1 MSLRCLIVDDEP
13 LARHLLT
20 DYVAKV
26 SFLELHAAYASPLA
40 ALEALHTAPIDLL
53 FLDVHMPEL
62 TGLELLRSLPRPPL
76 VIFTTAH
83 SEYALPSYE
92 LDAVDYL
99 LKPIT
104 LDRFLRATHKAY
116 ARHPA
121 PLPVPPPAPPS
132 IGPPFLFVKDGP
144 RRVKVRWED
153 ILYVEG
159 LRDYVTI
166 HTRQQKIVGLLQLKA
181 LVQQLPPD
189 RFVRIHHSYIVAL
202 EGLDAIYKDK
212 VQVGSRFLP
221 ISESYRAAFRAL
233 VDHRPPG
240 TACSSNY
247 PLP

>member
-20 DYVAKV
+20 DYVSKV
-26 SFLELHAAYASPLA
+26 SFLTLHAACASSLA
-40 ALEALHTAPIDLL
+40 ALDVLRTAPIDLL
-53 FLDVHMPEL
+53 FLDVHLPEL

-76 VIFTTAH
+76 VVFTTAH

-104 LDRFLRATHKAY
+104 LERFLRAAHKAY
-116 ARHPA
+116 ARRPA
-121 PLPVPPPAPPS
+121 SLPPEPLPAPPPAGPS
-132 IGPPFLFVKDGP
+132 FLFVKDGA

-202 EGLDAIYKDK
+202 EGLDAVYKDK

-221 ISESYRAAFRAL
+221 VSESYRAAFRA
-233 VDHRPPG
+233 VIDRQPPG
-240 TACSSNY
+240 AV
-247 PLP
+247 

>member
-1 MSLRCLIVDDEP
+1 MKLRCLIVDDEP

-20 DYVAKV
+20 DYVGKV
-26 SFLELHAAYASPLA
+26 AFLELHAACASPLA
-40 ALEALHTAPIDLL
+40 ALEVLRTAPIDLL

-83 SEYALPSYE
+83 SAYALPSYE

-104 LDRFLRATHKAY
+104 LDRFLRAVHKAY
-116 ARHPA
+116 ARQPA
-121 PLPVPPPAPPS
+121 AQPAELAMTPPP
-132 IGPPFLFVKDGP
+132 PPFLFVKEGP

-166 HTRQQKIVGLLQLKA
+166 HTRQQKIIGLLQLKA

-202 EGLDAIYKDK
+202 DGLDAIYKDK

-221 ISESYRAAFRAL
+221 ISESYRAAFRA
-233 VDHRPPG
+233 VIDRHQPG
-240 TACSSNY
+240 AA
-247 PLP
+247 

>member
-20 DYVAKV
+20 DYVGKV
-26 SFLELHAAYASPLA
+26 PFLELHAACASPLA
-40 ALEALHTAPIDLL
+40 ALKELRTAAIDLL
-53 FLDVHMPEL
+53 FLDMHMPEL

-104 LDRFLRATHKAY
+104 LERFLRAAHKAH
-116 ARHPA
+116 ARQ
-121 PLPVPPPAPPS
+121 PVAPPPAAPAP
-132 IGPPFLFVKDGP
+132 GPPFLFVKDGP

-159 LRDYVTI
+159 LRDYVAI
-166 HTRQQKIVGLLQLKA
+166 HTRQQKIVGLVQLKT
-181 LVQQLPPD
+181 LVQQLPPT

-202 EGLDAIYKDK
+202 EALDAIYKDK

-221 ISESYRAAFRAL
+221 VSESYRAAFRAL
-233 VDHRPPG
+233 IDGPPPG
-240 TACSSNY
+240 AA
-247 PLP
+247 LPRD

>member
-1 MSLRCLIVDDEP
+1 MNLRCLIVDDEP

-26 SFLELHAAYASPLA
+26 SFLELHAACASPLA
-40 ALEALHTAPIDLL
+40 ALDALRTAPIDLL

-104 LDRFLRATHKAY
+104 LERFLRAAHKAY
-116 ARHPA
+116 ARQPA
-121 PLPVPPPAPPS
+121 TLPAGPPPA
-132 IGPPFLFVKDGP
+132 GPPFLFVKDGP

-166 HTRQQKIVGLLQLKA
+166 HTRQQKIISLLQLKA
-181 LVQQLPPD
+181 LVQQLPAD

-221 ISESYRAAFRAL
+221 VSESYRVAFRA
-233 VDHRPPG
+233 VIDRHQPG
-240 TACSSNY
+240 
-247 PLP
+247 